1 MLDSLELELQV
12 VVEKGLNHRAIFL
25 AWSTVIFF
33 FTGTILCGIAWYV
46 HITVYFS
53 KLMNS
58 TKHT

>member
-33 FTGTILCGIAWYV
+33 LLGLFCVVLHGTCISQFTSL
-46 HITVYFS
+46 
-53 KLMNS
+53 NS
-58 TKHT
+58 

>member
-33 FTGTILCGIAWYV
+33 FYWDYFVWYCMV
-46 HITVYFS
+46 RAYHS
-53 KLMNS
+53 LLL
-58 TKHT
+58 